1 MQDLTK
7 GNISKHIVAMAVPIA
22 IGLFIQTLYFLVDL
36 YFVGR
41 LGSEAIAAVSS
52 AGSVF
57 FFVMALTQVLNIGCA
72 TLVSHAVGRK
82 DHDEANH
89 LCNQALALASWATL
103 LFTVFGYLFADY
115 FFSFMAA
122 DVTTQTL
129 AKNYFYYF
137 LPSLLMQFVFTALS
151 AALRGTGVVK
161 PVMTLSI
168 IGVIANIILS
178 PILITGWGLG
188 IELGVAGAGL
198 ASSVSMA
205 LSFVLLIGY
214 FNRQEQ
220 YLRVDWL
227 SFSLNIKTVRKILNI
242 GLPSGG
248 EFFLTFLYMSII
260 YWALSRV
267 SAEAQAGFGLGS
279 RIMQSLFLPVMA
291 IAFAAPAIAGQ
302 NYAAGKIDRVYK
314 TFTTTA
320 LLTCG
325 LMALLMLLC
334 LWVPSFFVS
343 GFSESQQV
351 ILIAATFLSFVG
363 VNFVPAG
370 YVFAISGMFQALGN
384 TWPALLSTFTR
395 LSLFA
400 ISVIYLVYQDN
411 FYIEQIW
418 YCSIATVFI
427 QAAVSHLLLKREFQ
441 KKLIRNDDNPLTQPS
456 LSRES

>member
-36 YFVGR
+36 YFVGQ

-52 AGSVF
+52 AGSIF

-82 DHDEANH
+82 DQNEANH
-89 LCNQALALASWATL
+89 ICNQTLALASWATL
-103 LFTVFGYLFADY
+103 VFSVFGYLCADY
-115 FFSFMAA
+115 FFRFMAA
-122 DVTTQTL
+122 DNTTQLL
-129 AKNYFYYF
+129 AKSYFYWF
-137 LPSLLMQFVFTALS
+137 LPSLLLQFIFTALS
-151 AALRGTGVVK
+151 AGLRGSGVVK
-161 PVMTLSI
+161 PVMMLSI
-168 IGVIANIILS
+168 IGVVANIILS
-178 PILITGWGLG
+178 PILITGWAFG
-188 IELGVAGAGL
+188 IELGVVGAGL
-198 ASSVSMA
+198 ASSLSMA
-205 LSFVLLIGY
+205 LSFVLLIRY
-214 FNRQEQ
+214 FNQKEG
-220 YLRVDWL
+220 YLKVNWF
-227 SFSLNIKTVRKILNI
+227 SFTLNGKTVRKILNI

-267 SAEAQAGFGLGS
+267 SAEAQAGFGLGA

-302 NYAAGKIDRVYK
+302 NFAAGKVERVYQ
-314 TFTTTA
+314 TFYTTA

-325 LMALLMLLC
+325 LMALLMGLC
-334 LWVPSFFVS
+334 LWVPTFFVQ
-343 GFSESQQV
+343 GFSDSQQV
-351 ILIAATFLSFVG
+351 IFVAATFLSFVG

-384 TWPALLSTFTR
+384 TWPALLSTLTR
-395 LSLFA
+395 LSLFT
-400 ISVIYLVYQDN
+400 ISVIYLVYQDD

-418 YCSIATVFI
+418 YCSIATVFV
-427 QAAVSHLLLKREFQ
+427 QAGVSHLLLKREFK
-441 KKLIRNDDNPLTQPS
+441 KKLKHSENENLYSQQS
-456 LSRES
+456 LQNE